1 MSVVVKPSGDVIAIR
16 PFCVNIPESDLA
28 ELRRRILAAR
38 FPEREVVTDF
48 SQGVPLGTVKKLA
61 KYWATEYDWRK
72 VEARLNA
79 VPNSITEIDGLDIHF
94 IHARSRHENA
104 LPIIITHGWPGS
116 VIEHLKLID
125 PLINPTAHGGSADD
139 AFHVVIP
146 SMPGFGFSGKP
157 TAVGWNPDRIA
168 HSWDV
173 LMSRLG
179 YTRYVAQ
186 GGDWGAL
193 IVDLMG
199 AQEPKGLLGIHTNLP
214 RVVPPAIDGAAFAG
228 MPAPEGLSTEEK
240 QAYEQIVAFYRNVYY
255 ALFMATRPQT
265 LAGLA
270 DSPVGL
276 ATFMIDHDRRSLE
289 LIARSFDGVDEGLS
303 RDDVLDNITLYWLTN
318 TAVSSAR
325 IYWENRHPLFAPTG
339 VKIPAAA
346 SAFPDELFQA
356 PRSWVEKAYPKL
368 IHYNR
373 PPKGGH
379 FASWEQ
385 PRIFTDE
392 LRAAF
397 RSLRGVVRSSDV
409 QR

>member
-1 MSVVVKPSGDVIAIR
+1 
-16 PFCVNIPESDLA
+16 
-28 ELRRRILAAR
+28 
-38 FPEREVVTDF
+38 
-48 SQGVPLGTVKKLA
+48 
-61 KYWATEYDWRK
+61 
-72 VEARLNA
+72 
-79 VPNSITEIDGLDIHF
+79 
-94 IHARSRHENA
+94 
-104 LPIIITHGWPGS
+104 
-116 VIEHLKLID
+116 
-125 PLINPTAHGGSADD
+125 
-139 AFHVVIP
+139 
-146 SMPGFGFSGKP
+146 
-157 TAVGWNPDRIA
+157 
-168 HSWDV
+168 
-173 LMSRLG
+173 
-179 YTRYVAQ
+179 
-186 GGDWGAL
+186 
-193 IVDLMG
+193 
-199 AQEPKGLLGIHTNLP
+199 
-214 RVVPPAIDGAAFAG
+214 